1 MTGARGPMR
10 MVGENRTN
18 RRARG
23 QGSLRESREKSVVDW
38 CIRRGLSKGERKG
51 EGSRSKK
58 PL

>member
-1 MTGARGPMR
+1 MR